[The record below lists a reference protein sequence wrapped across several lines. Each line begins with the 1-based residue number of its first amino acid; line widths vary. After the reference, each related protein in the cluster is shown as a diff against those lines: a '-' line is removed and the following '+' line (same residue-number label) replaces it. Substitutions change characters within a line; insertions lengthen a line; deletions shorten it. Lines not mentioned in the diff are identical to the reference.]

1 MKVRLHLLAV
11 AMVSVAAYGE
21 GVQDKLLGV
30 ADTSRVHD
38 LEEVIVVTQPKE
50 SYLLRKQPLSSTLFS
65 AQDIQRLQAS
75 DLRKLSA
82 YVPSLVMAVYG

>member
-1 MKVRLHLLAV
+1 MKVRLHLLAL
-11 AMVSVAAYGE
+11 AMVSIAAYGE
-21 GVQDKLLGV
+21 GVEDKLLGV

-65 AQDIQRLQAS
+65 AEDIQRLQAS
-75 DLRKLSA
+75 DLRKESIIISPMR
-82 YVPSLVMAVYG
+82 VPSR

>member
-1 MKVRLHLLAV
+1 MKVRLHLLAL
-11 AMVSVAAYGE
+11 AMVSIAAYGE
-21 GVQDKLLGV
+21 GVEDKLLGV

-65 AQDIQRLQAS
+65 AGIYNGCRLQTCGNFPLMS
-75 DLRKLSA
+75 RLL
-82 YVPSLVMAVYG
+82 